1 MSEWSRKATIGIPAV
16 LIAGALLVTVA
27 WPVLDPRAE
36 DLSIVYPFDGSV
48 FPPEIVSPTLWWD
61 DVSPHADRWRVTIS
75 FDDGGSNVRA
85 DVDDRYW
92 TPDAQLWESIKERT
106 VESGATVEIASVKSV
121 LGVGLTI
128 SRDAV
133 SISTSRDSVGAP
145 IYYRD
150 VPLPFRFALRNLP
163 MIRWRLGEIS
173 SYEPPPVVLDNLPV
187 CGNCHSFSSDG
198 QHLGMDANLGSDRG
212 AYALTTF
219 EEETVLS
226 KDKLIAWS
234 DYVRG
239 EKVPTFGMLPSVS
252 PSGRFVLAG
261 VKDRAVFL
269 PREDILFSQIFFPVM
284 GILAYYDR
292 TTGQIEA
299 LPGADDE
306 TLVQSNGVWS
316 PDGEY
321 VLFARAPAA
330 ELSAEARTE
339 DIILT
344 LEESAEV
351 LGGVEFLARAREG
364 GKRFRF
370 DLYRVP
376 FNEGRGGEPEPIPG
390 AHDNGMSNFFPK
402 VSPDGKW
409 IVFTQAHSFM
419 LLQPDSKLYI
429 MPAEGGEPRL
439 MNANTDQMNSWH
451 SWSPNSR
458 WLVFSTKAFGPYTQ
472 LMLTHIDENGM
483 DSPPVWLRNFTA
495 ADRAANIPEFVNISP
510 QETRVIQEAF
520 IDDYSYFR
528 SGRIYE
534 QLHEYDRAQRD
545 FQRSLE
551 LNPEN
556 TFALYSLATISRG
569 EGDNQAAREAYE
581 AILDV
586 DPGSS
591 VVHGDLGILLFEMG
605 EIEAAE
611 AEFRTAARLD
621 PENIEAGLNLGRI
634 LLNQERVDE
643 AERALDRLLQ
653 FDLPFE
659 AAQRV
664 YESLATIHLMRGNY
678 PQAANALR
686 AVVRAN
692 YDNVAAHRNLGLAYR
707 ALNDL
712 ESAKEQFDIVIRL
725 DPNDPM
731 PHGQLGEIYEAE
743 GNTSLALQ
751 EFHKVVD
758 LDPGNLAGLMQM
770 ARLYYETRDFESAR
784 DALTHVLSI
793 ESDNVWAIVSL
804 GRVYY
809 ETGRFDWAARQFR
822 QLLVMTPNDARVWF
836 MLGEALIREG
846 RSLTEPIEAYQRGL
860 ALEPD
865 YVEGH
870 ATLGDL
876 YVSAGDLPGA
886 IREFQAALELS
897 GDNPTLA
904 DDLRA
909 RIADLQR
916 RVGE

>member
-1 MSEWSRKATIGIPAV
+1 MSEWYRKATIGIPAV

-36 DLSIVYPFDGSV
+36 DLSIAYPFHGSV
-48 FPPEIVSPTLWWD
+48 FPPEIVSPTIWWD

-106 VESGATVEIASVKSV
+106 VESEATVEIASVKSV

-150 VPLPFRFALRNLP
+150 LPLPFSFALRNLR
-163 MIRWRLGEIS
+163 MIRWRLGDIS
-173 SYEPPPVVLDNLPV
+173 SYEPPPVVLENLPV
-187 CGNCHSFSSDG
+187 CGSCHSFSADG
-198 QHLGMDANLGSDRG
+198 QYLGMDVELGSDKG
-212 AYALTTF
+212 AYALTAF

-226 KDKLIAWS
+226 KDKLISWS
-234 DYVRG
+234 DYERS

-269 PREDILFSQIFFPVM
+269 PREDILFSQIFFPVV

-292 TTGQIEA
+292 TTGQTEA

-330 ELSAEARTE
+330 ELSSGGRTE
-339 DIILT
+339 DIILS

-351 LGGVEFLARAREG
+351 LGGAEFLTRAREG
-364 GKRFRF
+364 GKSFLF

-376 FNEGRGGEPEPIPG
+376 FNDGRGGEPEPIPG

-429 MPAEGGEPRL
+429 MPAEGGVPRL

-472 LMLTHIDENGM
+472 LMLTHVDENGI

-520 IDDYSYFR
+520 VDDFSYYA

-534 QLHEYDRAQRD
+534 QLHEYDRARRD

-556 TFALYSLATISRG
+556 TSALYSLAAIFR
-569 EGDNQAAREAYE
+569 EDGDDQAAREAYE
-581 AILDV
+581 AILDI

-591 VVHGDLGILLFEMG
+591 VAHGDLGILHLEMG
-605 EIEAAE
+605 EIEAAV
-611 AEFRTAARLD
+611 AELRTAARLD
-621 PENIEAGLNLGRI
+621 PENIGAGFNLGTV
-634 LLNQERVDE
+634 LLNQRRVDE
-643 AERALDRLLQ
+643 AEQAFDRLLRL
-653 FDLPFE
+653 DLPFE
-659 AAQRV
+659 SAQRV
-664 YESLATIHLMRGNY
+664 HENLATIHLLRGDY
-678 PQAANALR
+678 PQAVTALR
-686 AVVRAN
+686 GVIQAN
-692 YDNVAAHRNLGLAYR
+692 YDNVAAHHNLGLAYR

-712 ESAKEQFDIVIRL
+712 ESAKEQFDIAVRL
-725 DPNDPM
+725 DPRDPR
-731 PHGQLGEIYEAE
+731 PHGQLGEIYESE

-758 LDPGNLAGLMQM
+758 LDPENLGGLMQM
-770 ARLYYETRDFESAR
+770 ARLYLETRDFDSAR
-784 DALTHVLSI
+784 DALTRVLSI
-793 ESDNVWAIVSL
+793 EPDNVWAIVNL
-804 GRVYY
+804 GRAFY
-809 ETGRFDWAARQFR
+809 ETGRFDWAARQFLH
-822 QLLVMTPNDARVWF
+822 LLEMTPNDARVWF

-846 RSLTEPIEAYQRGL
+846 RSLSEPMEAYQRGL

-865 YVEGH
+865 YVEGRV
-870 ATLGDL
+870 TLGDL
-876 YVSAGDLPGA
+876 YVRAGDLPGA
-886 IREFQAALELS
+886 IREFQAAQQLS

-904 DDLRA
+904 NDLRA
-909 RIADLQR
+909 RIADLQGR
-916 RVGE
+916 IRE

>member
-1 MSEWSRKATIGIPAV
+1 M
-16 LIAGALLVTVA
+16 
-27 WPVLDPRAE
+27 
-36 DLSIVYPFDGSV
+36 
-48 FPPEIVSPTLWWD
+48 
-61 DVSPHADRWRVTIS
+61 
-75 FDDGGSNVRA
+75 
-85 DVDDRYW
+85 DVD
-92 TPDAQLWESIKERT
+92 
-106 VESGATVEIASVKSV
+106 
-121 LGVGLTI
+121 
-128 SRDAV
+128 
-133 SISTSRDSVGAP
+133 
-145 IYYRD
+145 
-150 VPLPFRFALRNLP
+150 
-163 MIRWRLGEIS
+163 
-173 SYEPPPVVLDNLPV
+173 
-187 CGNCHSFSSDG
+187 
-198 QHLGMDANLGSDRG
+198 LGSDKG
-212 AYALTTF
+212 AYALTAF

-226 KDKLIAWS
+226 KDKLISWS

-239 EKVPTFGMLPSVS
+239 EQVPTFGMLPRVS

-269 PREDILFSQIFFPVM
+269 PREDLLFSQIFFPVT

-330 ELSAEARTE
+330 ELSSATRTE

-351 LGGVEFLARAREG
+351 LGGEQFLARAQEG

-376 FNEGRGGEPEPIPG
+376 FNDGRGGEAEPIPG

-402 VSPDGKW
+402 VSPDGQW
-409 IVFTQAHSFM
+409 MVFTQAHSFM

-520 IDDYSYFR
+520 VDDYSYFR

-534 QLHEYDRAQRD
+534 QFHEYDRAQQE

-551 LNPEN
+551 FNPEN
-556 TFALYSLATISRG
+556 TFALYSLATISRE
-569 EGDNQAAREAYE
+569 EGDLPAAREAYE
-581 AILDV
+581 AILEV
-586 DPGSS
+586 DPGSA
-591 VVHGDLGILLFEMG
+591 VVHTDLGTLHFEMG
-605 EIEAAE
+605 ELEGAE

-621 PENIEAGLNLGRI
+621 PENIEAGFNLGTV
-634 LLNQERVDE
+634 LLNQGRMDE
-643 AERALDRLLQ
+643 AEQAFDRLLYL
-653 FDLPFE
+653 DLPIE
-659 AAQRV
+659 PAQRV

-678 PQAANALR
+678 PRAATALQA
-686 AVVRAN
+686 VIHAN
-692 YDNVAAHRNLGLAYR
+692 YANVAAHHNLGLAYR

-712 ESAKEQFDIVIRL
+712 ESAKEQFNIVVRL

-743 GNTSLALQ
+743 GNTPLALQ

-758 LDPGNLAGLMQM
+758 LDPENLAGLVQM
-770 ARLYYETRDFESAR
+770 ARLYYEIRDFESAR

-793 ESDNVWAIVSL
+793 ESDNMWAIVSL

-809 ETGRFDWAARQFR
+809 ETGRFDWAVRQFL
-822 QLLVMTPNDARVWF
+822 QVLEMTPNDARAWF

-846 RSLTEPIEAYQRGL
+846 RSFTEPIEAYQRGL
-860 ALEPD
+860 ALELN
-865 YVEGH
+865 YVEGRV
-870 ATLGDL
+870 TLGDL
-876 YVSAGDLPGA
+876 FVRIGDLRGA

-904 DDLRA
+904 DDLRS